1 MLKCKH
7 DDMEINY
14 LKEGKGPPLVMII
27 GFGSQLNG
35 WSFQIDYFKYKM
47 TVISM
52 DNRGTGRSSRPD
64 YPYTIEMF
72 VEDIKN
78 LLEHLSI
85 QEKIHLCGISMGGM
99 IVQHFALK
107 YPERVK
113 TLILLATT
121 AKSHPSPLTDTSDA
135 IKNSFSDPEAV
146 FKTRLTSLYS
156 LSFRKKLKKDK
167 NLYEKI
173 RNAIVENPTRVQD
186 YVNQAAAIKNHDTLN
201 SLSEIKQPTLI
212 MAGNKDKLIRFQESE
227 ILHEKIPNSRLK
239 IFEGVG
245 HGFIV
250 EAAAK
255 VNETMWDFIKEYL
268 E

>member
-121 AKSHPSPLTDTSDA
+121 AKSHPSP
-135 IKNSFSDPEAV
+135 IN
-146 FKTRLTSLYS
+146 R
-156 LSFRKKLKKDK
+156 
-167 NLYEKI
+167 
-173 RNAIVENPTRVQD
+173 
-186 YVNQAAAIKNHDTLN
+186 
-201 SLSEIKQPTLI
+201 
-212 MAGNKDKLIRFQESE
+212 
-227 ILHEKIPNSRLK
+227 HE
-239 IFEGVG
+239 
-245 HGFIV
+245 
-250 EAAAK
+250 
-255 VNETMWDFIKEYL
+255 
-268 E
+268 